1 MEFDVIIHHYG
12 NCWNSSIKMFV
23 APTTG
28 LYAFHFTLLSGG
40 TTAAAYNQA
49 QIMYENQCLQKA
61 HADHHGDHNA
71 YTAAAFK
78 VNKGEHVYVR
88 LMLGKAFSNEQ
99 YWTNFVGYLIQKI

>member
-1 MEFDVIIHHYG
+1 MEFDAIIHHYG

-40 TTAAAYNQA
+40 TTAPNNQA
-49 QIMYENQCLQKA
+49 QIMYENQRLQKA
-61 HADHHGDHNA
+61 HADHHGAHNT
-71 YTAAAFK
+71 YTAAAVVK

-88 LMLGKAFSNEQ
+88 LMLGQAYSNGQ

>member
-1 MEFDVIIHHYG
+1 
-12 NCWNSSIKMFV
+12 MFV

-49 QIMYENQCLQKA
+49 QIMYENHRLQKA

-71 YTAAAFK
+71 YTAAAVVK

-88 LMLGKAFSNEQ
+88 LMLGKAYSNEQ